1 MTDEDVREEIDL
13 IVVGFDDKNRVIAS
27 PTTSLGSLQL
37 SSIKGLEARYE
48 DYKGIVWVGSVAE
61 VVGET
66 VVIEFEKARMGEWPT
81 GLGLG
86 SLIRVC
92 KP

>member
-1 MTDEDVREEIDL
+1 MVDESSAEDIDL
-13 IVVGFDDKNRVIAS
+13 IVVGFDEKNRVVAS
-27 PTTSLGSLQL
+27 PTSSLGSLQL

-48 DYKGIVWVGSVAE
+48 DYNGTIWIGSVTE
-61 VVGET
+61 VIGDAAI
-66 VVIEFEKARMGEWPT
+66 IEFEKMRMGVWPT

-86 SLIRVC
+86 SLIRVT